1 MWSVHDHNGAMGS
14 PSERM
19 LELLSLLQDGR
30 EHRGAE
36 LADRLAASPR
46 TVRRDLERLRGL
58 GYPVESVRGPGGNY
72 RLVAGRAMPPLLLTD
87 DEAVA
92 AVVVGLRLIA
102 DGGPD
107 GGADDEAATGAL
119 RKLTQV
125 LPSRLRHRVAAVSA
139 SVESASRA
147 GPSPALDVVA
157 ALGTAIQ
164 ARQEVHFRYAAR
176 SGTASSRRAEP
187 ARQVVLGRRWYLL
200 AWDRDRADWRTF
212 RTDRIA
218 DLVVPGV
225 TFTPRAL
232 PEDPV
237 SFVQASA
244 RVPITRHRAVV
255 RFDAPAAAVA
265 ERLIPEAGSIE
276 ALGDGTCR
284 FVSAPD
290 SWEWL
295 AITLAMVGV
304 PYVIE
309 GPVELQERSRELAAR
324 ISAASGGM

>member
-1 MWSVHDHNGAMGS
+1 
-14 PSERM
+14 M

-30 EHRGAE
+30 DHPGAE
-36 LADRLAASPR
+36 LADRLGASPR
-46 TVRRDLERLRGL
+46 TVRRDLDRLRGL
-58 GYPVESVRGPGGNY
+58 GYPVESTRGPGGNY

-92 AVVVGLRLIA
+92 AVVGLRLVA
-102 DGGPD
+102 DVEPD
-107 GGADDEAATGAL
+107 GRGAASGAL
-119 RKLTQV
+119 RKLQQV
-125 LPSRLRHRVAAVSA
+125 LPSRLRHRLAAVSD
-139 SVESASRA
+139 SLESASRVA
-147 GPSPALDVVA
+147 PGPALDVVA
-157 ALGTAIQ
+157 ALGTAITG
-164 ARQEVHFRYAAR
+164 RLDVRFRYADR
-176 SGTASSRRAEP
+176 SGEGSSRRVEP

-218 DLVVPGV
+218 DLVVPGT
-225 TFTPRAL
+225 TFVPREL

-237 SFVQASA
+237 SFAQTSA
-244 RVPITRHRAVV
+244 RVPISRHRAVV
-255 RFDAPAAAVA
+255 RFEASAAVVA

-276 ALGDGTCR
+276 ALDDGLCR
-284 FVSAPD
+284 YVSAPD

-309 GPVELQERSRELAAR
+309 GPAELIDRSRELAAR
-324 ISAASGGM
+324 IGAAAGGAAAGGSA